1 MRTDR
6 RVTAVILVL
15 VIVIAAIAIIELALP
30 SGPNVTLTGT
40 QTSAQSAT
48 QTSTATASSSQFSGA
63 SPVQHVI
70 IILMENEEYSSVIGS
85 SSAPYENMVASH
97 YAVAGAYFAVSH
109 PSLPD
114 YLALIA
120 GSTFGVTSDCL
131 PAQCTLNSSSIVTL
145 LQSHGLTWK
154 EYAESMPTNCSQSVS
169 ADGLYQPKHDPFVY
183 FTGITGTSGT
193 GQTSAYCDSHVV
205 PLSQFWTDLGE
216 NALPNYAF
224 ITPNNCDDAHSCPLS
239 TGDQWLSS
247 VVPRIIN
254 SSSFSSTALFITYD
268 EGSTNS
274 GFGSNAG
281 GQVTCILVSPF
292 AKQGYTSDVQYS
304 HYSLLATVEAIFKL
318 GSLGRNDAGATPMT
332 DIFSQQVVPLGLGA

>member
-1 MRTDR
+1 MTVLSRT
-6 RVTAVILVL
+6 V
-15 VIVIAAIAIIELALP
+15 VIVVLLLIVALASVVVL
-30 SGPNVTLTGT
+30 SGPLTGT
-40 QTSAQSAT
+40 QSSTETSTQSSSESATGTVT
-48 QTSTATASSSQFSGA
+48 QTSTASSSQSSGA
-63 SPVQHVI
+63 SPIQHVI
-70 IILMENEEYSSVIGS
+70 IILMENEEYSSVIGNP
-85 SSAPYENMVASH
+85 SAPYENLLASR
-97 YAVAGAYFAVSH
+97 YALAGEYFAVSH
-109 PSLPD
+109 PSLPN
-114 YLALIA
+114 YIALIA

-131 PAQCTLNSSSIVTL
+131 PAQCSVNSSSIVTL
-145 LQSHGLTWK
+145 LQSHNLTWE

-169 ADGLYQPKHDPFVY
+169 PDGLYQPKHNPFVY
-183 FTGITGTSGT
+183 FSSITGNNGT
-193 GQTSAYCDSHVV
+193 GQTSEYCDSHVV
-205 PLSQFWTDLGE
+205 PMSQFWTDLAE

-239 TGDQWLSS
+239 TGDQWLST

-281 GQVTCILVSPF
+281 GQVTCILISPF

-318 GSLGRNDAGATPMT
+318 GSLGRNDAEAPPMT
-332 DIFSQQVVPLGLGA
+332 DLFSQQVFPLG

>member
-1 MRTDR
+1 MDR

-15 VIVIAAIAIIELALP
+15 VIVIAAAAIVELALP

-40 QTSAQSAT
+40 QTST
-48 QTSTATASSSQFSGA
+48 VTASSSQFSGA
-63 SPVQHVI
+63 GPVQHII

-85 SSAPYENMVASH
+85 SSAPYQNMLASH
-97 YAVAGAYFAVSH
+97 YAVAGEYFAVSH
-109 PSLPD
+109 PSLPN

-131 PAQCTLNSSSIVTL
+131 PAQCTLNSSSIITL
-145 LQSHGLTWK
+145 LQSHGFTWK

-183 FTGITGTSGT
+183 FSGITGSSGT

-205 PLSQFWTDLGE
+205 PVSQFWTDLGE
-216 NALPNYAF
+216 NALPSYAF
-224 ITPNNCDDAHSCPLS
+224 ITPNNCDDAHSCLLS
-239 TGDQWLSS
+239 AGDQWLSS

-332 DIFSQQVVPLGLGA
+332 DLFSQQVVFTGQDA